1 MVGHSTHA
9 TISFRLLNLEQFGVL
24 QLDVMWFS
32 FRSQKYFTLKKPEE
46 ISFRYESRRVLNER
60 SVKLHECLHIRSNT
74 LQTQSPRLIEVN
86 SMLRENWFYQLS
98 W

>member
-1 MVGHSTHA
+1 MVDHSTHA

-32 FRSQKYFTLKKPEE
+32 LAKILTLKKPEE
-46 ISFRYESRRVLNER
+46 ISFRYESRRVLNEK
-60 SVKLHECLHIRSNT
+60 SVKSHECLHIRSNT

-98 W
+98 